1 MTTSVNAVTNV
12 AQESSVV
19 VINLAVSAMSADR
32 QVDLAEIGI
41 SFDDLPK
48 ASKKLVEEKIF
59 PADFLRKYMH
69 IREKAFAEMLKDGA
83 VQIPMGIVASKTAA
97 VEKYRALKAFQ
108 QEWDECLEA
117 DSLTYEA
124 MCRDHIM
131 DISSQ
136 ALEDGTFS
144 TKIQAL
150 AELLLKRQPSWEQV
164 RSRMSFA
171 FTLTPVSL
179 DEADFDADL
188 YEAQRDSIVA
198 LREGVM
204 GGLIQYVCKEANE
217 LLKVIL
223 KRNAGRTEYSLNGR
237 TAARVAAISGKLHS
251 LAFVHKM
258 VRPLAEAVDQAVED
272 VPASNAGRDVVLTSV
287 IYNNLVQCLTAMS
300 DQITVVDRLEKK
312 LPFVTVSQATQVAS
326 PAAQAVVPAQTTSA
340 PQTVAAQPALALG
353 SVDEE
358 DDATTEAP
366 ADVDGE
372 SAEEVTPVAS
382 TAPAAEAPVVKT
394 ATKAN
399 LMFL

>member
-12 AQESSVV
+12 NTESSVV

-59 PADFLRKYMH
+59 PAEFLRKYMH
-69 IREKAFAEMLKDGA
+69 IREKAFAEMLKGGA
-83 VQIPMGIVASKTAA
+83 VQVPMGIVASKGVA
-97 VEKYRALKAFQ
+97 VEKFRELKAFQ
-108 QEWDECLEA
+108 QEWFECLDA
-117 DSLTYEA
+117 DELTYDD

-131 DISSQ
+131 EISTQ
-136 ALEDGTFS
+136 ALKDGVFS
-144 TKIQAL
+144 TKVQAL
-150 AELLLKRQPSWEQV
+150 AELLLKRQPSWDQV
-164 RSRMSFA
+164 RSRMNFT

-179 DEADFDADL
+179 DEADFDPDL

-204 GGLIQYVCKEANE
+204 GGLIQYVCKEASE
-217 LLKVIL
+217 LLKVIQ

-237 TAARVAAISGKLHS
+237 TAARVATISGKLHA

-258 VRPLAEAVDQAVED
+258 VRPLAEAVDQAVAA
-272 VPASNAGRDVVLTSV
+272 VPASCAGRDVVLATV
-287 IYNNLVQCLTAMS
+287 IYDNLVQCLTAMS

-312 LPFVTVSQATQVAS
+312 LPFIAVGQASQVAT
-326 PAAQAVVPAQTTSA
+326 PTAQAAVSAQTTPA
-340 PQTVAAQPALALG
+340 PQTVAAQPALALS
-353 SVDEE
+353 SVDDE
-358 DDATTEAP
+358 DDAITDAS

-372 SAEEVTPVAS
+372 SAEVTPVAPVA
-382 TAPAAEAPVVKT
+382 TTDAPAVKT
-394 ATKAN
+394 ASKAN